1 MIVESPAKAKTIGQ
15 FLGNDFD
22 VRSSFGHIRDLSK
35 HKLGVDIQGEHFL
48 PEYEVSEDKHRV
60 VAELK
65 KAVASADK
73 VWLASDE
80 DREGEAIAWH
90 LAAVLNLDP
99 EHTQRIVFHEITMSS
114 ILKALYSD
122 RYIFD

>member
-1 MIVESPAKAKTIGQ
+1 MAGSLVIVESPAKAKTIGQ

-73 VWLASDE
+73 VWLASEEKAGRRLEKSVARGD
-80 DREGEAIAWH
+80 GG
-90 LAAVLNLDP
+90 AARV
-99 EHTQRIVFHEITMSS
+99 
-114 ILKALYSD
+114 
-122 RYIFD
+122 